1 MCLGTFTGRPDRD
14 ILLTQTL
21 FCLHSNRDLPQ
32 QRVSVT
38 QHVGAV
44 MGNDCCFIRKVLR
57 SNACRVINNHGTK
70 WRSWL
75 RHCATSRKIAGS
87 FSCDV
92 TDVILATVLL
102 P

>member
-21 FCLHSNRDLPQ
+21 FCLQSNQDLPQ
-32 QRVSVT
+32 QRVPVT
-38 QHVGAV
+38 QHVDAV
-44 MGNDCCFIRKVLR
+44 MGNDCGFIRNVLKW
-57 SNACRVINNHGTK
+57 STCRVINNHGTQ

-75 RHCATSRKIAGS
+75 RHCATSRKNAGS
-87 FSCDV
+87 ISCDV
-92 TDVILATVLL
+92 TGVIVPTALL